1 MFEGIIRNTNHKFNK
16 KFISYFVLI
25 NLLFSQ
31 SNILSE
37 EKKNN
42 VLKNVETSILN
53 KANNYLLGPGDG
65 IYILSQNLPE
75 YSGFAFIG
83 PDGYLNMP
91 GTSQNI
97 YAEGLTKSELNKIIN
112 KKQSEF
118 VKNPIIVLKLVAY
131 RPIRVY
137 VKGEVSRP
145 GLYTLRGTQ
154 TVDPTNNEIENKN
167 FNFIDV
173 NRDKRT
179 LNTASNQIPT
189 LQGGYTAKSFPTV
202 YDALITSQGIT
213 PYSNLSE
220 VQVIRKVSKSG
231 GSEKIMATLNF
242 VNLFKDGDLS
252 QNIRIFDQDVIF
264 VPKSDK
270 VLIDQ
275 LIEANKSNL
284 SPDFLNVFVTGN
296 IQKGG
301 QITVPRGAGLN
312 QAIAIAGGNKLL
324 SGRIEFLRYGEGG
337 IVEKRSFNLKK
348 SAKLNTYKN
357 PILKKGDIININRS
371 IVGKTSDVL
380 GEVISPVVNSYTIYK
395 IFTD

>member
-31 SNILSE
+31 SSILSE
-37 EKKNN
+37 ENKNN

-53 KANNYLLGPGDG
+53 KAHNYLLGPGDG

-75 YSGFAFIG
+75 YSGFAFVG
-83 PDGYLNMP
+83 PDGYLDMP

-97 YAEGLTKSELNKIIN
+97 YAEGLTKSELNKIIT

-118 VKNPIIVLKLVAY
+118 VKNPIIVLRQVAY

-145 GLYTLRGTQ
+145 GLYTLKGTQ
-154 TVDPTNNEIENKN
+154 TLDPTSKEIENKN
-167 FNFIDV
+167 FNFMGV
-173 NRDKRT
+173 NSGFETFNRT
-179 LNTASNQIPT
+179 PDEIPT

-231 GSEKIMATLNF
+231 GSEKIMAKLNF

-296 IQKGG
+296 ITKSGK
-301 QITVPRGAGLN
+301 ITVPRGAGLN

-324 SGRIEFLRYGEGG
+324 SGRIEFLRYGAEGV
-337 IVEKRSFNLKK
+337 IDKRSFNLKK
-348 SAKLNTYKN
+348 SAKLNSYNN
-357 PILKKGDIININRS
+357 PILKDGDIVNINRS
-371 IVGKTSDVL
+371 LVGKTSDIL
-380 GEVISPVVNSYTIYK
+380 KEVISPVVNSYTIYK
-395 IFTD
+395 IFSD